1 MISLVIYGITIL
13 AIIATAIFS
22 IWTYVDTNR
31 KYSMEDFTESRKI
44 KNLEAENRF
53 KDKTRL
59 GK

>member
-1 MISLVIYGITIL
+1 MITLVIYAVTIL
-13 AIIATAIFS
+13 AILATAIFS

-31 KYSMEDFTESRKI
+31 KYSIQDFTESRKI
-44 KNLEAENRF
+44 KNLEAEKRF